1 MKKYSTSTE
10 VSLWHAKIED
20 ISVFQNMTVSELR
33 EKYPRTS
40 FDGKFFE
47 DMMNEGYFL
56 NDEMGPLLRSFE
68 MSSRLRNI
76 LDRYEIVFIPDL
88 TYYAYEDY
96 SKFRNFG
103 KTMLEELNELCKR
116 LDVKLISHEWIK
128 GNMLGVHFDMWE
140 LSRMFRNK
148 IYYPEDFLNMSEEV
162 EKKLLENDDKMPKK
176 IATVLKR
183 LEQNKN

>member
-1 MKKYSTSTE
+1 MK
-10 VSLWHAKIED
+10 
-20 ISVFQNMTVSELR
+20 
-33 EKYPRTS
+33 
-40 FDGKFFE
+40 
-47 DMMNEGYFL
+47 EGYFL
-56 NDEMGPLLRSFE
+56 NDEMGPLIRSYE
-68 MSSRLRNI
+68 ISSRLRNV
-76 LDRYEIVFIPDL
+76 LERYHVVFVPDF
-88 TYYAYEDY
+88 YSYAYEDY
-96 SKFRNFG
+96 LKFRNCG
-103 KTMLEELNELCKR
+103 KSLMEELEALCEK

-140 LSRMFRNK
+140 LTRMFRNK